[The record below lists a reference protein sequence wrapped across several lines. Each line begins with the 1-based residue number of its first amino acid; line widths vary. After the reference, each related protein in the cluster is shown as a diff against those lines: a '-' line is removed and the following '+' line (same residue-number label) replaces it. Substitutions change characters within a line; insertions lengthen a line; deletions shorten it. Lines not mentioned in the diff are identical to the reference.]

1 MTLLDKHGNPNI
13 TIASQS
19 KLDHTETVYNF
30 EVDDF
35 HTYHIGE
42 FGVWVHNA
50 DCCKVTRA
58 NLEKQYG
65 KMNNRYFGNNG
76 EIYWVNPLTNKTEQI
91 NKITMVNGKPHV
103 TDPLTGKLED
113 ATKYKV
119 AVDHILPKSYFTK
132 DSRFSQ
138 LPKEVQ
144 NSIMNS
150 PDNLQPMLHSAN
162 SSKGSKIEFNNSGW
176 ETWRGQKV
184 NAGYKAYLKRTQDET
199 AKKLQLEYKK
209 HGIK

>member
-1 MTLLDKHGNPNI
+1 M
-13 TIASQS
+13 
-19 KLDHTETVYNF
+19 
-30 EVDDF
+30 
-35 HTYHIGE
+35 
-42 FGVWVHNA
+42 WVHNA

-91 NKITMVNGKPHV
+91 NKITMINGKPHV

-176 ETWRGQKV
+176 DTWRGQKV

>member
-1 MTLLDKHGNPNI
+1 M
-13 TIASQS
+13 
-19 KLDHTETVYNF
+19 
-30 EVDDF
+30 
-35 HTYHIGE
+35 
-42 FGVWVHNA
+42 WVHNA

-65 KMNNRYFGNNG
+65 KINNRYFGNNG

-91 NKITMVNGKPHV
+91 NKITMINGKPHV
-103 TDPLTGKLED
+103 IDPLTGKFED

-119 AVDHILPKSYFTK
+119 AVDHILPKSYFSK
-132 DSRFSQ
+132 DSDFIK

-184 NAGYKAYLKRTQDET
+184 NADYKTYLQGIQIKIDKQLQD
-199 AKKLQLEYKK
+199 AYKK
-209 HGIK
+209 HNIK

>member
-1 MTLLDKHGNPNI
+1 MI
-13 TIASQS
+13 
-19 KLDHTETVYNF
+19 
-30 EVDDF
+30 
-35 HTYHIGE
+35 
-42 FGVWVHNA
+42 
-50 DCCKVTRA
+50 
-58 NLEKQYG
+58 
-65 KMNNRYFGNNG
+65 
-76 EIYWVNPLTNKTEQI
+76 
-91 NKITMVNGKPHV
+91 NGKPHIK
-103 TDPLTGKLED
+103 DPLTGKLED

-150 PDNLQPMLHSAN
+150 LENLQPMLKSAN
-162 SSKGSKIEFNNSGW
+162 SSKGSKTELGGKGW
-176 ETWRGQKV
+176 DTWKGQKV

>member
-1 MTLLDKHGNPNI
+1 M
-13 TIASQS
+13 
-19 KLDHTETVYNF
+19 
-30 EVDDF
+30 
-35 HTYHIGE
+35 
-42 FGVWVHNA
+42 
-50 DCCKVTRA
+50 
-58 NLEKQYG
+58 
-65 KMNNRYFGNNG
+65 
-76 EIYWVNPLTNKTEQI
+76 NPLTNKTEQI

-113 ATKYKV
+113 AEKYKV

-132 DSRFSQ
+132 NSDFIK

-184 NAGYKAYLKRTQDET
+184 NNGYKTHLQDIQININEQ
-199 AKKLQLEYKK
+199 LQDAYKK
-209 HGIK
+209 HNIK